1 MLQVVTGTFPC
12 GQQQRQKYGYRKTAA
27 CMLCQ
32 KAHEECGSSWNGELP
47 KETIGHIQSAG
58 CLGQKEV
65 VTAAHNACIR
75 ELLQEVNVH
84 GKADRHMR
92 LLTIETESRLGTLW
106 DQEECNQ
113 FCSKEEWL
121 KQQEMKK

>member
-1 MLQVVTGTFPC
+1 MQM
-12 GQQQRQKYGYRKTAA
+12 YGYRKTAT

-65 VTAAHNACIR
+65 VTQPRKMRASGSSQ
-75 ELLQEVNVH
+75 ELLLQEVNVN
-84 GKADRHMR
+84 GKADRHMK
-92 LLTIETESRLGTLW
+92 LITIETESRLGTAW

-113 FCSKEEWL
+113 F
-121 KQQEMKK
+121 